1 MDRRYYGRTRIGV
14 MSNFIIKDNPLGL
27 REFTGTIENISEGG
41 ILIRVD
47 MDCFGVAVDSIT
59 EGMIIYFQTYDEYEL
74 FGQHKE
80 DIITG
85 EVEVIRVEQGEDVK
99 LFGCKMKKLS
109 PELNQYITNRKLS
122 VYMKTIKE

>member
-1 MDRRYYGRTRIGV
+1 MDRRYYGRTHIGV
-14 MSNFIIKDNPLGL
+14 ISNFIIKDNPLGL
-27 REFTGTIENISEGG
+27 REFNGVIENMSEGG

-47 MDCFGVAVDSIT
+47 MDCFGAAVDSIT

-109 PELNQYITNRKLS
+109 PELNQYITNKKMS
-122 VYMKTIKE
+122 VFMKSMKE